1 MRAGAKQSSHSVC
14 KFILNF
20 WIATKIFGVKIN
32 INKQK
37 SKFSRNDGKLNGK
50 APAVPTEYRKILPPC
65 FAPLAYVKLLSIMIT
80 TENLTV
86 RFGKEPLFENVN
98 IKFVEGNC
106 YGLIGANGAGKS
118 TFLKVLSGDLEPTS
132 GQVHIKKGQRIS
144 VLKQNHFEFDD
155 YTAIDTVIMGNKH
168 LYDVMKEKDALYMK
182 PDFNDEDG
190 IRVAHLETEFAE
202 MDGWQAESDAS
213 SLLNDLGIPQELHY
227 SLMKD
232 LSGSEKV
239 RVLLAQ
245 ALFGTPDI
253 LLLDEPTNHL
263 DLATITWLEDF
274 LIDFPNTVI
283 VVSHDRK
290 FLDRICTHIADID
303 FRNIQL
309 YTGNY
314 SFWTQASA
322 LIMKQKEER
331 NKKLEEKAEEFRKF
345 IARFSANASKAK
357 QATSRKNMLEK
368 LTLEDIKPS
377 TRKYPSIN
385 FKFSKMPGKDVLN
398 IQGLRKSVNGELLI
412 KALSFDVR
420 QGEKIAFISQNQLA
434 VTTLFEIL
442 EGKIEPDG
450 GTVTWGVTATHSYCP
465 KDNNEFFDTDKNV
478 IQWLAQYSQEQHV
491 SFLRGYLGRM
501 LFSGEDAEK
510 QVKVLSGG
518 EKVRCMFAKT
528 MIEESNVLIFD
539 EPTNHLDLE
548 AITSLNNALIDYTGT
563 VLFTSQDYQFINTV
577 SDRIIE
583 ITPNGY
589 LNYQMRYE
597 DYLKNADVQ
606 KRRALMYK

>member
-1 MRAGAKQSSHSVC
+1 
-14 KFILNF
+14 
-20 WIATKIFGVKIN
+20 
-32 INKQK
+32 
-37 SKFSRNDGKLNGK
+37 
-50 APAVPTEYRKILPPC
+50 
-65 FAPLAYVKLLSIMIT
+65 MIT
-80 TENLTV
+80 TENVTV
-86 RFGKEPLFENVN
+86 KFGSEPLFENVN
-98 IKFVEGNC
+98 IKFSAGNC

-118 TFLKVLSGDLEPTS
+118 IFLKVLSGELEPTS
-132 GQVHIKKGQRIS
+132 GEVHIKKGMRIS

-155 YTAIDTVIMGNKH
+155 FTVMDTVIMGNKH
-168 LYDVMKEKDALYMK
+168 LYDVMKEKDALYAK

-190 IRVAHLETEFAE
+190 IRVAELETEFAE
-202 MDGWQAESDAS
+202 LDGWQAEADAG
-213 SLLNDLGIPQELHY
+213 SLLADLGIPSELHY

-253 LLLDEPTNHL
+253 LLMDEPTNHL
-263 DLATITWLEDF
+263 DLKTITWLEDF
-274 LIDFPNTVI
+274 LIDFPNLVI

-290 FLDRICTHIADID
+290 FLDRVCTHIADID
-303 FRNIQL
+303 FRNITL

-314 SFWTQASA
+314 AFWTQASA

-331 NKKLEEKAEEFRKF
+331 NKKIEEKAEEFRKF

-385 FKFSKMPGKDVLN
+385 FKYSKIPGKDVLH
-398 IQGLRKSVNGELLI
+398 IQGLNKSLNDELLI
-412 KALSFDVR
+412 KNFSLDVV
-420 QGEKIAFISQNQLA
+420 QGEKIAFIAQNPIII
-434 VTTLFEIL
+434 TTLFQMLNGEL
-442 EGKIEPDG
+442 EPDSG
-450 GTVTWGVTATHSYCP
+450 EINWGVTATRSYFP
-465 KDNNEFFDTDKNV
+465 KENNHLFDTNLDLIK
-478 IQWLAQYSQEQHV
+478 WLGQYSQEQHI

-510 QVKVLSGG
+510 PVNVLSGG
-518 EKVRCMFAKT
+518 EKVRCMLAKM
-528 MIEESNVLIFD
+528 MIAESNVLMFD

-563 VLFTSQDYQFINTV
+563 VLFTSQDYQFIQTV
-577 SDRIIE
+577 ADRIVE
-583 ITPNGY
+583 ISPYGY
-589 LNYQMRYE
+589 INFQMKYE
-597 DYLKNADVQ
+597 DYLNSPDIQ
-606 KRRALMYK
+606 KRRDLMYNKFANAGKK

>member
-50 APAVPTEYRKILPPC
+50 ALAVSTECRKILPPC

-86 RFGKEPLFENVN
+86 RFGKDPLFENVN
-98 IKFVEGNC
+98 IKFAEGNC

-155 YTAIDTVIMGNKH
+155 YTAIDTVIMGNKP

-398 IQGLRKSVNGELLI
+398 VQGLRKSVNGELLI

-510 QVKVLSGG
+510 KVNVLSGG

-528 MIEESNVLIFD
+528 MIEESNVLLFD

-577 SDRIIE
+577 ADRIIE

>member
-1 MRAGAKQSSHSVC
+1 
-14 KFILNF
+14 
-20 WIATKIFGVKIN
+20 
-32 INKQK
+32 
-37 SKFSRNDGKLNGK
+37 
-50 APAVPTEYRKILPPC
+50 
-65 FAPLAYVKLLSIMIT
+65 MIT

-86 RFGKEPLFENVN
+86 RFGTEPLFENVN
-98 IKFVEGNC
+98 IKFSQGNC

-118 TFLKVLSGDLEPTS
+118 TFLKVLSGELEPTS
-132 GQVHIKKGQRIS
+132 GYVHIKKGQRIA
-144 VLKQNHFEFDD
+144 VLKQNHFEFDEF
-155 YTAIDTVIMGNKH
+155 TVIDTVIMGHKH

-190 IRVAHLETEFAE
+190 LRVADLETEFAE
-202 MDGWQAESDAS
+202 MGGWQAESDAA
-213 SLLNDLGIPQELHY
+213 SLLNDLGISQDLHY
-227 SLMKD
+227 SQMKD
-232 LSGSEKV
+232 LTGNEKV

-331 NKKLEEKAEEFRKF
+331 NKKIEEKAEEFRRF

-377 TRKYPSIN
+377 TRKYPSIY
-385 FKFSKMPGKDVLN
+385 FKYSKLPGKDVLN
-398 IQGLRKSVNGELLI
+398 VHGLKKTLNNELLI

-420 QGEKIAFISQNQLA
+420 QGEKIAFISDNQNA
-434 VTTLFEIL
+434 TTALFEIL
-442 EGKIEPDG
+442 EGKMQPDE
-450 GTVTWGVTATHSYCP
+450 GTITWGVTATHSYCP
-465 KDNNEFFDTDKNV
+465 KDNNEYFESDKDL
-478 IQWLAQYSQEQHV
+478 IQWLGQYSQDQHI

-510 QVKVLSGG
+510 SVKVLSGG

-528 MIEESNVLIFD
+528 MIEEANVLLFD

-577 SDRIIE
+577 ADRIIE

-589 LNYQMRYE
+589 LNYQMKYE
-597 DYLKNADVQ
+597 DYLANPEIQ
-606 KRRALMYK
+606 KKRKQLYQ